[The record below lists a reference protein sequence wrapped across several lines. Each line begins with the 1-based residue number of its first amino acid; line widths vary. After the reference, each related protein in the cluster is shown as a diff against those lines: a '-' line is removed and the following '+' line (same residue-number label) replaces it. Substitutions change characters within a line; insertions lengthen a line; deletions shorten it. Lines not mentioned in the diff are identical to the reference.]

1 MPYQTCCTEIIFVPP
16 QFRKRNIS
24 ECIASLP
31 SDSTAFIDAG
41 FAADVEAA
49 IAAPPGALGVSALG
63 LFRIRSPLFC
73 MAGASTVMECD
84 NGLVH
89 RY

>member
-63 LFRIRSPLFC
+63 LVPDSQSAVLH
-73 MAGASTVMECD
+73 GG
-84 NGLVH
+84 GLDSYGM
-89 RY
+89 R